1 MTESR
6 GESLFLPCA
15 GLDAAYRR
23 NNIGLSIQAALNV
36 RHHDTYYRGDTA
48 WLGAAESMIET

>member
-1 MTESR
+1 
-6 GESLFLPCA
+6 
-15 GLDAAYRR
+15 LDAAYRR